1 MCYKIIIEPTGD
13 EITVNEGQTIL
24 DAALRQGVYLPH
36 ACSHGLCG
44 TCKVEVLE
52 GQVDL
57 GDASPFALLDID
69 RDENKC
75 LVCVA
80 IPKEDCVIEAD
91 VDEDPDSKS
100 IVVRDFE
107 GTVIEVKDLTPR
119 IKGIVLEL
127 NEEIEFQAG
136 QYVQFYYPGFDEGKS
151 FSIATSSNNKKVIE
165 LNISIVPDGEVT
177 PLIHQNTKVGD
188 KFRIVGPYG
197 RFFIRESAQKPMI
210 FFAGGSG
217 LSSPKAMIE
226 EQLENG
232 CKHPMALFHGARS
245 VDELYYA
252 DLFRAYEKKYDNFKY
267 YPVISDENAT
277 DWDGEKGYV
286 GDAALKVFENNFMG
300 HKAYLC
306 GPPPMI
312 ESCISCLFKG
322 RLFERDI
329 YLEKFFS
336 KADQNSTP
344 KSPFFKSI

>member
-1 MCYKIIIEPTGD
+1 MSYKVIIEPTGD

-44 TCKVEVLE
+44 TCKVDVLE
-52 GQVDL
+52 GEVDL

-69 RDENKC
+69 RDEGKC

-80 IPKEDCVIEAD
+80 VPKEDCVIEAD

-100 IVVRDFE
+100 IPVRDFR
-107 GTVIEVKDLTPR
+107 GTVTEVKDLTPR

-127 NEEIEFQAG
+127 DDEIEFQAG
-136 QYVQFYYPGFDEGKS
+136 QYVQFYYPGFEEGRS
-151 FSIATSSNNKKVIE
+151 FSIATSSNNKKTIE

-177 PLIHQNTKVGD
+177 PLIHQNTQVGD
-188 KFRIVGPYG
+188 KFRIAGPYG
-197 RFFIRESAQKPMI
+197 RFFVRESAQKPML

-217 LSSPKAMIE
+217 LSSPKSMIE

-232 CKHPMALFHGARS
+232 CTLPIILFHGARNEE
-245 VDELYYA
+245 ELYYA
-252 DLFRAYEKKYDNFKY
+252 DLFREYEAKYDNFRY
-267 YPVISDENAT
+267 VAVLSDENIP
-277 DWDGEKGYV
+277 DWNGEKGYI
-286 GDAALKVFENNFMG
+286 GEAALRVLENNFMG

-329 YLEKFFS
+329 YIEKFFS
-336 KADQNSTP
+336 KADQNNMQ